1 MTPAVWSGAVGI
13 FSSAGPLLQWSWV
26 TAEHSVIISDLLQH
40 IELTLIA
47 VGIGFAISLPLSL
60 AAWKLRVLRP
70 PLVAATGVLYVIP
83 SVALLSLFAPL
94 TGFFSIT
101 TAEIALVSYT
111 LLILLRNTV
120 AGLDGVPPEVR
131 EAARGMG
138 YTQARELVRV
148 DLPLALPSIM
158 AGLRVATVTV
168 IGLVNVTAFI
178 GQGGLGQ
185 LIIQGFGE
193 DFNTPIFVGLVL
205 SVLLA
210 ALADAL
216 LVLLE
221 RLALPWLRTRR
232 VV

>member
-1 MTPAVWSGAVGI
+1 MSGVAI
-13 FSSAGPLLQWSWV
+13 FSSAGPLIEWSWV
-26 TAEHSVIISDLLQH
+26 SSEHSMIISALLQH
-40 IELTLIA
+40 LELTFIA
-47 VGIGFAISLPLSL
+47 VGIGFAISVPLSV
-60 AAWKLRVLRP
+60 AAWKIRALRP

-83 SVALLSLFAPL
+83 SVALLSLLAPL

-101 TAEIALVSYT
+101 TAEVALVSYT

-120 AGLDGVPPEVR
+120 AGLDAVPSAVR
-131 EAARGMG
+131 DAAQGMG
-138 YTQARELVRV
+138 YTQVREFVRV

-168 IGLVNVTAFI
+168 VGLVNVTAFI

-185 LIIQGFGE
+185 LIIQGFSE

-210 ALADAL
+210 GLADAL
-216 LVLLE
+216 LVGLE

-232 VV
+232 VA

>member
-1 MTPAVWSGAVGI
+1 MSVVAI
-13 FSSAGPLLQWSWV
+13 FSSAGPLIEWSWV
-26 TAEHSVIISDLLQH
+26 SAERSMIISALLQH
-40 IELTLIA
+40 LELTFIA
-47 VGIGFAISLPLSL
+47 VGIGFTISLPLSV
-60 AAWKLRVLRP
+60 AAWKLRLLRP

-101 TAEIALVSYT
+101 TAEVALVSYT

-120 AGLDGVPPEVR
+120 AGLDGVPAEVR
-131 EAARGMG
+131 DAARGMG
-138 YTQARELVRV
+138 YTQVREFVGV

-216 LVLLE
+216 LVGAE

-232 VV
+232 AVT